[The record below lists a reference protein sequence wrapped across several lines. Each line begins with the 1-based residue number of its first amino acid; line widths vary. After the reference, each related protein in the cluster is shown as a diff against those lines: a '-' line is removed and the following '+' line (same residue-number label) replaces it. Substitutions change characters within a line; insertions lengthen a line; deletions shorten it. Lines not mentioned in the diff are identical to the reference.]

1 MQPLG
6 QRIRRKV
13 TTIKRAKNAFKSQ
26 KKSKL
31 LAQNKKTSY
40 LCIAIEKQSRLPPKI
55 ALWCNGSTSDSG
67 SACESSNLSKATKK
81 VAFLMRLFLLYVR
94 PGECLWAHISHG
106 SRYTYC
112 SGCLVGKEEAAA
124 ATRDIRVL
132 FIQEGI
138 QGGGEVFAD
147 LIAESDGAV
156 AVEDNNAGNAA
167 DTVGISGSGLAVYP
181 YFPG

>member
-1 MQPLG
+1 MVARRILVPPVRVRIFPRQQKSRIFDATFFVICPPRRMPMGTHIARLAVYIL
-6 QRIRRKV
+6 QR
-13 TTIKRAKNAFKSQ
+13 
-26 KKSKL
+26 
-31 LAQNKKTSY
+31 
-40 LCIAIEKQSRLPPKI
+40 
-55 ALWCNGSTSDSG
+55 
-67 SACESSNLSKATKK
+67 
-81 VAFLMRLFLLYVR
+81 
-94 PGECLWAHISHG
+94 
-106 SRYTYC
+106 
-112 SGCLVGKEEAAA
+112 CLVGKEEAAA
-124 ATRDIRVL
+124 ATRNIRVL